1 MLQGLFL
8 ISHFGKSCIHHYKK
22 PDIEID
28 YDLLNRLVIRNS
40 INIVEF
46 FKTICLTPNQTVG
59 ARDLENIKT

>member
-8 ISHFGKSCIHHYKK
+8 INHFDKSCIHHYKR
-22 PDIEID
+22 PDIKID
-28 YDLLNRLVIRNS
+28 YDSLDRLVIRNS

-59 ARDLENIKT
+59 ARDLGNIKN